1 MERVYIIWLWCAL
14 CMHVEGYEND
24 SVPKPEEQW
33 ADTVLDPR
41 WSLSSR
47 YRPSTGDVLLVIFF
61 FFLLLLLLS
70 LLVRVLTVNG
80 RVWG

>member
-24 SVPKPEEQW
+24 SVLKPEEQW

-47 YRPSTGDVLLVIFF
+47 YRPSTGDRVVIFF
-61 FFLLLLLLS
+61 FFLLLLLS

-80 RVWG
+80 RVRG